1 MRYLPH
7 TPEEVRSMLDAAGR
21 GSIDELFATI
31 PEEAR
36 CRAPL
41 EVPEAMGE
49 NQLMRHLRELG
60 RGNRGAA
67 MLSFLGAGM
76 YAHHIP
82 PAVDQLLLRSE
93 FYTAYTPYQPEVAQG
108 TLLAIWEFQTMVS
121 ELFGLP
127 LANASLYD
135 GASAAA
141 EAALMAQRLTG
152 RSKIVL
158 CQTVHPQYRETVA
171 SYLSG
176 PALAHAAEPLVRQV
190 PFAKSGA
197 IDLGALTASLDDSV
211 AAVIVGYPSYV
222 GPLSDLRALSQEC
235 SARGVLLIAAVA
247 EPYALALAESPGALG
262 ADIVVGEGQPLACP
276 PQYGGPGVGLFACKD
291 ERRFLQQL
299 PGRVCGE
306 TVDSQGK
313 RGFVLTLSTR
323 EQHIRRER
331 ATSNVCTNQ
340 GLIALAFAIRM
351 SLLGKSGF
359 QAVAQQCMAKA
370 RYLRERLLALPGVAS
385 AFDEAP
391 FFNEFAVRFSDEP
404 AGASGGAAA
413 RVLARLEQ
421 EGIIGG
427 YDLGRSDP
435 GLADCLLI
443 AVTEEHTRG
452 DLDRFV
458 AALAAR

>member
-7 TPEEVRSMLDAAGR
+7 TPEEVRSMLEAAGR

-31 PEEAR
+31 PEAAR
-36 CRAPL
+36 FRGAL
-41 EVPEAMGE
+41 DVPEAMGE
-49 NQLMRHLRELG
+49 AQLMRHLREIG
-60 RGNRGAA
+60 GSNRGAS

-152 RSKIVL
+152 RSRVVV
-158 CQTVHPQYRETVA
+158 CQSVHPHYRETIR

-176 PALAHAAEPLVRQV
+176 SPDELVMEA
-190 PFAKSGA
+190 PFAASGA
-197 IDLGALTASLDDSV
+197 ADVALLTSRLDDGV
-211 AAVIVGYPSYV
+211 AAVVVGYPSYV
-222 GPLSDLRALSQEC
+222 GPLSDLRALSQAC
-235 SARGVLLIAAVA
+235 AARSTLLIAAVA
-247 EPYALALAESPGALG
+247 EPYALALAEAPGALG
-262 ADIVVGEGQPLACP
+262 ADIVVGEGQPLACA

-291 ERRFLQQL
+291 DRKFLQQL

-340 GLIALAFAIRM
+340 GLIALGFAIRM
-351 SLLGKSGF
+351 SLLGRTGF
-359 QAVAQQCMAKA
+359 QEVARQCMAKA
-370 RYLRERLLALPGVAS
+370 RYLRSELLRLPHLS
-385 AFDEAP
+385 AAFSDAP
-391 FFNEFAVRFSDEP
+391 FFNEFALRLGPERGTASD
-404 AGASGGAAA
+404 
-413 RVLARLEQ
+413 VLRRLEAQ
-421 EGIIGG
+421 SIIGG

-435 GLADCLLI
+435 GLGDCLLI
-443 AVTEEHTRG
+443 AVTEEHSRA

-458 AALAAR
+458 AALRAV